1 MSDEHSPSSSRQT
14 AKQAANQVTGQSAGQ
29 PAGAANGKAG
39 RARKRPPKVKKQQL
53 TRAGQPLDRRQRLRI
68 PPHHVTKQTPHDR
81 VHNWDEVYYGYT
93 AGPAMFEAQRCIQCP
108 AAPCTQVCPVSN
120 DIPGA
125 LAFLELGKLADAAAV
140 FRQTSEMPELCGRLC
155 PQEALCEGSC
165 VVGKNAKPVAIGKLE
180 AFLGD
185 WDREQRGG
193 FPVPQP
199 ERETGQRV
207 AIVGSG
213 PAGLAVAERMRAAG
227 HGVTVFEAWPSAGGV
242 LRYGIPNFKTAK
254 DIVDEKVAALAAG
267 GVEFR
272 FEQRVGVDVSW
283 DELAGWDSV
292 FLAHGASLG
301 KRLGLDGER
310 LARVYSATEFLV
322 RANLSEE
329 HLPAALRST
338 PYVGRKVVVVGGGD
352 TSMDCVRSAVRLGA
366 EEVTLLYR
374 RTENEMMGRE
384 EERRHAREEGV
395 NFEYLTTP
403 VSLVGKDGA
412 VVGVECVRMS
422 LGEPDESGRR
432 RPRPM
437 AGSEFV
443 IDCDAFVVAVGYDV
457 GRDVYGDSGIDVND
471 WGEVLVDEQGRTSRP
486 GVFAGGDNVIGAD
499 LVVTALRGAHDA
511 VGPMLSHLEAR
522 RAERAQLVAAG

>member
-1 MSDEHSPSSSRQT
+1 MPVETTESSDTEPEPPPKR
-14 AKQAANQVTGQSAGQ
+14 
-29 PAGAANGKAG
+29 GAANRQ
-39 RARKRPPKVKKQQL
+39 RASKPQL

-81 VHNWDEVYYGYT
+81 VHNWDEVYFGYT

-108 AAPCTQVCPVSN
+108 AAPCTQACPIDN

-125 LAFLELGKLADAAAV
+125 LAFLELGKLGDAAAV
-140 FRQTSEMPELCGRLC
+140 FRRTSEMPELCGRLC
-155 PQEALCEGSC
+155 PQEALCEGVC

-185 WDREQRGG
+185 WDRRQRGG
-193 FPVPQP
+193 FPIPRP
-199 ERETGQRV
+199 ERESGRRV
-207 AIVGSG
+207 AVVGSG

-227 HGVTVFEAWPSAGGV
+227 HGVTVFEAWPAAGGV

-254 DIVDEKVAALAAG
+254 DIVDEKAQALVDA

-272 FEQRVGVDVSW
+272 FETRVGVD
-283 DELAGWDSV
+283 LGWDALSAFDAV
-292 FLAHGASLG
+292 FLAHGASIG
-301 KRLGLDGER
+301 KRLGVEGEQ

-322 RANLSEE
+322 RANLNDEF
-329 HLPAALRST
+329 LPAALRST
-338 PYVGRKVVVVGGGD
+338 PDVGRNVVVVGGGD

-366 EEVTLLYR
+366 EQVTLLYR

-395 NFEYLTTP
+395 RFEYLTTP
-403 VSLVGKDGA
+403 VRLIGRNGA

-432 RPRPM
+432 RPAPLD
-437 AGSEFV
+437 GSEFV
-443 IDCDAFVVAVGYDV
+443 IDCDAFIVAVGYDV
-457 GRDVYGDSGIDVND
+457 GRDLYGGSGIDVND
-471 WGEVLVDEQGRTSRP
+471 WGEVIVDQQGRTSRP
-486 GVFAGGDNVIGAD
+486 GVFAGGDNVVGAD
-499 LVVTALRGAHDA
+499 LVVTALAGAHTA
-511 VGPMLSHLEAR
+511 SAAMLAYLEELQ
-522 RAERAQLVAAG
+522 AERSPAMAAG